1 MGKFSNLLKHFARIS
16 KLEELWRHRGE
27 LAALRGLYLGLA
39 ANTSV
44 IIGVFTQV
52 LSGSYIYA
60 FLAATGSLWLL
71 FPLAILIASKN
82 WKGRMKNVVFRDDD
96 FNWRMFLE
104 DEYEEQLRRINDLGL
119 EKSEADKL
127 KVEGYREHQ
136 EIIRLFQAKIATR
149 PRLPVE
155 MDSLQDI
162 LQDIKTD
169 LSNTKSPK
177 SDEMLS
183 KVKELEHKAKYY
195 LSP

>member
-195 LSP
+195 LSS